1 MSGFDL
7 NKTLDTNKSITINY
21 LPIGITSIFRD
32 DVNKYITADC
42 AISSSSNITYT
53 DNKISTEYK
62 ANKLWII
69 SNANNTKMNVING
82 VQANAQLII
91 RNVNSNGDKILFMCF
106 PLNVT
111 NPGPPRGAIDSI
123 VRATLDNITQM
134 TVNLN
139 DDIFRENVPDT
150 KYVDYVSNLG
160 NNATVIVFG
169 RALDIISV
177 NVLALENNLT
187 NLFNINPENYDIIG
201 SPPPGEWMECDYVPL
216 DSDEVAAYNLP
227 VSSGLVQDNA
237 ANNSLK
243 TMMMFIVFI
252 LLAVVCFNI
261 IPLAYVF
268 LLKFIFSFSDLTSPI
283 EQRGSMNRV
292 NQMCVVIFGILA
304 GYFLYIGIFGDP
316 NVYPNYARYLLYGII
331 ISVLM
336 IITYLILES
345 KKSLSK
351 DWPID
356 EIQRGLKN

>member
-7 NKTLDTNKSITINY
+7 NKTLDTSKSITINY

-32 DVNKYITADC
+32 DINKYISADC

-53 DNKISTEYK
+53 DNNISTEYK

-69 SNANNTKMNVING
+69 SDANDTKMNIVNG

-91 RNVNSNGDKILFMCF
+91 RHVNSNGDKVLFMCF

-111 NPGPPRGAIDSI
+111 NPGPPKGAIDSI

-139 DDIFRENVPDT
+139 EDIFRDSVSDT
-150 KYVDYVSNLG
+150 KYVEYVSNLG

-169 RALDIISV
+169 RAIDIISV
-177 NVLALENNLT
+177 NVLDLENNLT
-187 NLFNINPENYDIIG
+187 NLFNVNSEQYNIIG

-252 LLAVVCFNI
+252 LMAVVCFNI
-261 IPLAYVF
+261 IPVSYVF
-268 LLKFIFSFSDLTSPI
+268 LLQFVFSFSDITNPI

-304 GYFLYIGIFGDP
+304 GYFLYIGVFGDP
-316 NVYPNYARYLLYGII
+316 NVYPNYAQYLLYGILI
-331 ISVLM
+331 CVLM

-356 EIQRGLKN
+356 EIQRGLKK

>member
-7 NKTLDTNKSITINY
+7 NKTLDTSKSITINY

-32 DVNKYITADC
+32 DINKYISADC

-53 DNKISTEYK
+53 DNNISTEYK

-69 SNANNTKMNVING
+69 SDANDTKMNIVNG

-91 RNVNSNGDKILFMCF
+91 RHVNSNGDKVLFMCF

-123 VRATLDNITQM
+123 VRATIDNVTQM
-134 TVNLN
+134 TVSLN
-139 DDIFRENVPDT
+139 EDIFRDSVSDT
-150 KYVDYVSNLG
+150 KYVEYVSNLG

-169 RALDIISV
+169 RAIDIISV
-177 NVLALENNLT
+177 NVLDLENNLT
-187 NLFNINPENYDIIG
+187 NLFNVNSEQYNIIG

-252 LLAVVCFNI
+252 LMAVVCFNI
-261 IPLAYVF
+261 IPVSYVF
-268 LLKFIFSFSDLTSPI
+268 LLQFVFSFSDITNPI

-304 GYFLYIGIFGDP
+304 GYFLYIGVFGDP
-316 NVYPNYARYLLYGII
+316 NVYPNYAQYLLYGILI
-331 ISVLM
+331 CVLM

-356 EIQRGLKN
+356 EIQRGLKK